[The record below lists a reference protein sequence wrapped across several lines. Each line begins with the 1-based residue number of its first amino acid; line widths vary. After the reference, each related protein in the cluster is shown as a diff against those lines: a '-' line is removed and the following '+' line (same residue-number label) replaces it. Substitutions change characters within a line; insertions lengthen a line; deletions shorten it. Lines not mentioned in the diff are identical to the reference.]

1 MVVFVVGCGGL
12 VISVLWVLLL
22 LCLGFVVVVV
32 VVVVVSGSDYVVLM
46 DTVEIRHDV

>member
-22 LCLGFVVVVV
+22 FCLGFVVVVV
-32 VVVVVSGSDYVVLM
+32 VVVSGSDNVVLM
-46 DTVEIRHDV
+46 DTVEIRDV